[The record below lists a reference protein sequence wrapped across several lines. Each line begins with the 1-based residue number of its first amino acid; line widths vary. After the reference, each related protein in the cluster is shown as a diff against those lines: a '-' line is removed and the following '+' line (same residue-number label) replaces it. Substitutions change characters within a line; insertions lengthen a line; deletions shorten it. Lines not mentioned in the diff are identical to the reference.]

1 MTGTGTRTNLRKIM
15 GFFDS
20 ILSSAL
26 GGSSTGGS
34 QNALIQIA
42 TGLISHNS
50 TGNGLAGLA
59 RQFEQKGLGDLVQSW
74 IGTGQNKPISPDQ
87 MQHAL
92 GADQI
97 QQFAQ
102 QTGMQGSQ
110 VTTALSALLPQLI
123 DKLTPQGQVPHSN
136 DLQGMLTGLLGNL
149 GK

>member
-1 MTGTGTRTNLRKIM
+1 M

-26 GGSSTGGS
+26 GGSTVGGN
-34 QNALIQIA
+34 QNALVQIA
-42 TGLISHNS
+42 TGLITNHS

-59 RQFEQKGLGDLVQSW
+59 QQFEQKGLGHLMQSW
-74 IGTGQNKPISPDQ
+74 VGTGQNQAISPDQ

-102 QTGMQGSQ
+102 QTGLQGSQ
-110 VTTALSALLPQLI
+110 VATALSALLPQLI
-123 DKLTPQGQVPHSN
+123 DKLTPNGQVPHSN
-136 DLQGMLTGLLGNL
+136 DLQGMLTGLLGSL

>member
-1 MTGTGTRTNLRKIM
+1 M

-20 ILSSAL
+20 IISSAL
-26 GGSSTGGS
+26 GSSGGGN
-34 QNALIQIA
+34 QNALVQIA
-42 TGLISHNS
+42 TGLITKNS

-59 RQFEQKGLGDLVQSW
+59 QQFEQKGLGHLMQSW
-74 IGTGQNKPISPDQ
+74 VGTGQNQAISPDQ

-102 QTGMQGSQ
+102 QTGLQGSQ
-110 VTTALSALLPQLI
+110 VATALGALLPQLI
-123 DKLTPQGQVPHSN
+123 DKLTPHGQVPHSN
-136 DLQGMLTGLLGNL
+136 DLEGMLTGLLGNL